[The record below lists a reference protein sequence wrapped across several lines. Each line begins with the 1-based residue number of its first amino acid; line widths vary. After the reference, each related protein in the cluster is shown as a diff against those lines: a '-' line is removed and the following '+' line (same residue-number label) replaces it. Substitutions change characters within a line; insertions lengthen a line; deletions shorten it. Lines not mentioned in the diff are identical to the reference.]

1 MGGADGALLLL
12 GVKLGVTEG
21 GSVFIVGAL
30 VGEFVGTFVG
40 AFVGEFVGT
49 FVGTFVGGFVGV
61 FVGEFDGEVV
71 GAFVGG
77 FDGALVG
84 LFVGV
89 RLGAGVGDVV
99 FNAIV
104 ELFVGALVNKATV
117 GAVVL
122 NCATAASIAD
132 AKARRRAR
140 LVFIFVC
147 LNKSSKMRLHR
158 CHTPLEITLS
168 SQNLCTCWSLQRG
181 YAFVP
186 FSVGGCGEIKSHF

>member
-21 GSVFIVGAL
+21 VSVFIVGAL

-77 FDGALVG
+77 FDGARVG

-158 CHTPLEITLS
+158 CHTPLEIKLS

-181 YAFVP
+181 YKPLCLF
-186 FSVGGCGEIKSHF
+186 CWWLW

>member
-49 FVGTFVGGFVGV
+49 FVGAFVGE

-71 GAFVGG
+71 GAFVGR

-158 CHTPLEITLS
+158 CHTPQEITLS
-168 SQNLCTCWSLQRG
+168 SQDLCTCWSLQRG